1 MPPQTRRPLCFQ
13 VALEACLRKHSPMKI
28 VVSGASGLIGSALVP
43 FLRAAGHDVQT
54 LVRRSPRNS
63 SEIEWNPA
71 AGVLNPAALSGVDAV
86 INLSG
91 AGVGDKRWT
100 ADYKNEIMQSRT
112 LSTSTLAR
120 AIVESVNGPRI
131 LINGSAIGFYGNRG
145 QERIDESSTPAE
157 DFLAR
162 VVVAWEA
169 SAAPAIEAGVRV
181 VFARTGLVVSAQ
193 GGAFGKLLP
202 LFKLGLGGI
211 IGNGRQY
218 WPLISLTDELRAI
231 EFLLTHDVQGPVN
244 LTAPTVPTNKEVMRT
259 LAALLK
265 RPAILPVPGFAL
277 RIVLGEFAD
286 GITGGAQVLPTVLKN
301 AGFNWNHP
309 SVEAIIRGEIL
320 GR

>member
-1 MPPQTRRPLCFQ
+1 
-13 VALEACLRKHSPMKI
+13 MKI

-43 FLRAAGHDVQT
+43 FLRAAGHDVHT
-54 LVRRSPRNS
+54 LVRRSPRNG

-71 AGVLNPAALSGVDAV
+71 AGLLDPTALSGVDAV

-100 ADYKNEIMQSRT
+100 AAYKNEIMQSRI
-112 LSTSTLAR
+112 LSTSTLVD
-120 AIVESVNGPRI
+120 AIVASDNGPRI

-145 QERIDESSTPAE
+145 EERIDESSSPAD

-162 VVVAWEA
+162 VVIAWEA
-169 SAAPAIEAGVRV
+169 SAAPAVDAGVRV
-181 VFARTGLVVSAQ
+181 VFVRTGLVVSAN

-211 IGNGRQY
+211 IGSGRQC

-244 LTAPTVPTNKEVMRT
+244 LTAPTAPTNKEVTRT
-259 LAALLK
+259 LASLLK
-265 RPAILPVPGFAL
+265 RPALLPVPGFAL
-277 RIVLGEFAD
+277 RLVLGEFAD
-286 GITGGAQVLPTVLKN
+286 GITGGAQVLPTVLTN
-301 AGFNWNHP
+301 AGFTWNHP

>member
-1 MPPQTRRPLCFQ
+1 MRRLLRFQ
-13 VALEACLRKHSPMKI
+13 VALTACLRKHSPMKI
-28 VVSGASGLIGSALVP
+28 VISGASGLIGSALVP
-43 FLRAAGHDVQT
+43 FLRAAGHDVHT
-54 LVRRSPRNS
+54 LVRRTPRNG

-71 AGVLNPAALSGVDAV
+71 AGLLNPAALSGVDAV

-100 ADYKNEIMQSRT
+100 KAYKNEIMQSRVR
-112 LSTSTLAR
+112 STSTLAQ
-120 AIVESVNGPRI
+120 AIVASDRGPRI

-145 QERIDESSTPAE
+145 DERIDETSTAAD

-169 SAAPAIEAGVRV
+169 SAAPGVDAGVRV
-181 VFARTGLVVSAQ
+181 VFARTGLVVSAK

-202 LFKLGLGGI
+202 LFKLGLGGV
-211 IGNGRQY
+211 IGSGRQY

-244 LTAPTVPTNKEVMRT
+244 LTAPEVPTNRQVTRALAT
-259 LAALLK
+259 LLR
-265 RPAILPVPGFAL
+265 RPALVPVPGFAL

-286 GITGGAQVLPTVLKN
+286 GITGGAQVRPQVLES
-301 AGFNWNHP
+301 AGFTWNHP